1 MMVRSLSAIIFLV
14 LSLAGCRTG
23 QEEMARKFEKQ
34 KENNADKYTLVYQYA
49 VYLSTAGDVETGYAI
64 SLINEMIS
72 YGYPTE
78 ARYCIEN
85 LKRNG
90 ITSNDLLA
98 LRGLC
103 YQHEMQYD
111 LAMADFNAALS
122 EDPDNPKIRELII
135 NLKASQGLDLT
146 ETEKLERAG
155 QLMDINQLDESES
168 LLRSLL
174 KKEPVPHEACYLTG
188 LVKLRKEQYDSAY
201 HFMQQATELSNES
214 SYSLYATGIKTV
226 LEGENLIGSDPGS
239 FRGYLQKSRGLA
251 AMGFFD
257 RAQET
262 LDLGLEN
269 VPDHVNLILAKALVW
284 VQEGNQEAAQQYLL
298 EQERRGIRIDPAL
311 KQQVLKEAP

>member
-174 KKEPVPHEACYLTG
+174 KKEPVPHEACYLSG

-201 HFMQQATELSNES
+201 HFMRQATELTNKS
-214 SYSLYATGIKTV
+214 SYSQHAGRIKTL
-226 LEGENLIGSDPGS
+226 LEGEKLIGSDPGS

-257 RAQET
+257 RARET